1 MKILGD
7 SPIYSIKAN
16 LGFVKVELH
25 FMDSLMILSGD
36 SATGKT
42 WLFKELSKRSD
53 AAELVGDVNGIS
65 LKYFDKF
72 SAPAEIMA
80 CTRKVI
86 VIDEAH
92 LIDNGELISPV
103 VKKTDRAR
111 GGPGQIYVLIS
122 RAVEVPGIIEG
133 AVELEQV
140 DDVIRFSF
148 PLVDPED
155 IECD

>member
-25 FMDSLMILSGD
+25 FMDTLMILAGD
-36 SATGKT
+36 SANGKT
-42 WLFKELSKRSD
+42 WMFQKLSKRSD
-53 AAELVGDVNGIS
+53 AAELVGDINGIS
-65 LKYFDKF
+65 LKYFDEF
-72 SAPAEIMA
+72 SKPEEVLA
-80 CTRKVI
+80 CTRRVV

-92 LIDNGELISPV
+92 LIDNGELVDDIV
-103 VKKTDRAR
+103 RKTDRAR

-122 RAVEVPGIIEG
+122 RAVEVSGIIEG

-155 IECD
+155 ITYE